1 MARTI
6 AGLNGPKPESHMP
19 TLVRLLSALIVI
31 VALVIASMALLVLYV
46 EPNQREVTQTVPL
59 RSLGQGSQTPTEEA
73 ERPGPA
79 QP

>member
-1 MARTI
+1 
-6 AGLNGPKPESHMP
+6 MP

-31 VALVIASMALLVLYV
+31 AALVIASMALLVLYV

-59 RSLGQGSQTPTEEA
+59 RSLGQGAQTGAEQV
-73 ERPGPA
+73 ERPAPA

>member
-1 MARTI
+1 
-6 AGLNGPKPESHMP
+6 MP

-31 VALVIASMALLVLYV
+31 AALVIASMALLVLYV

-59 RSLGQGSQTPTEEA
+59 RSLGQGPQTPAEEVDGSA
-73 ERPGPA
+73 SA

>member
-1 MARTI
+1 MT
-6 AGLNGPKPESHMP
+6 

-31 VALVIASMALLVLYV
+31 AALVIASMALLVLYV

-59 RSLGQGSQTPTEEA
+59 RSLGQGGQTPAEEVDGSA
-73 ERPGPA
+73 SS